1 MSKTLYFASAAAMA
15 MAALSGTANA
25 AAGDTLVRVRAIMVS
40 PTEKS
45 GPILPAFPANGVKVN
60 DAFAPE
66 VDITKMITDNIGVE
80 LIAATTKHSASGKSG
95 TPAAVG
101 KLASTWVLPPTL
113 TVQYHLAPT
122 AKIRPYVGVGAN
134 LTLFYSENA
143 SKGLETAFGKTKV
156 QMKTSAGW
164 AAQAGI
170 DIDLN
175 EKMFLNLDVK
185 YIDIDTR
192 AKLSTTAAG
201 VQTVKIS
208 LDPIVVGVGVGFRF

>member
-1 MSKTLYFASAAAMA
+1 MSKTLYLATAAMA
-15 MAALSGTANA
+15 LAVMPGTAQA
-25 AAGDTLVRVRAIMVS
+25 AKGDTFVRVRAIMVS

-45 GPILPAFPANGVKVN
+45 GPILPAFPADGVKVN

-66 VDITKMITDNIGVE
+66 VDITHMISDNIGLE

-113 TVQYHLAPT
+113 TVQYHLAPE

>member
-1 MSKTLYFASAAAMA
+1 MSKTLYLATAAMA
-15 MAALSGTANA
+15 LAALPGTAQA
-25 AAGDTLVRVRAIMVS
+25 AKGDTFVRVRAIMVS

-45 GPILPAFPANGVKVN
+45 GPILPAFPADGVKVN

-66 VDITKMITDNIGVE
+66 VDITHMISDNIGLE

-113 TVQYHLAPT
+113 TVQYHLAPE

-143 SKGLETAFGKTKV
+143 SKGLENAFGKTKV

-192 AKLSTTAAG
+192 AKLSTTGAG
-201 VQTVKIS
+201 VQTVKVS